1 VVNQRMILT
10 LYMSISPIK
19 KIKALI
25 EWTQTKLNKKQFII
39 FSSILVGLS
48 VGLAAIV
55 LKTFV
60 HYIFLAATFNEFGN
74 FKYLFLVLPIIGIF
88 LTVLFV
94 KKLLNGKLDKGLSHI
109 HYAISKKSST
119 VPKEQMYTQILT
131 GSLTVGFGGSAGL
144 EAPIVIT
151 GAAFGANYSK
161 TYRLNY
167 KERTLLLACGI
178 AAGIGAAFNA
188 PIAGVLFALEVL
200 LIDISISAFTPLIIS
215 AATGALISKIILQD
229 NILLSFN
236 LQQPFNYNYVPFY
249 ILLGLLAGVIS
260 VYHSRAFTK
269 IEGMFSK
276 SPNKIYLNVVI
287 GGVALAA
294 LLFIFPSLFG
304 EGYQS
309 IKTLALQKPENLLDN
324 GLFQSYKYNE
334 WFVLIFVGVLIFVK
348 AIATALTLGSG
359 GNGGNF
365 APALFVG
372 SYLGFFL
379 SRCLNML
386 NLTNLPESNFT
397 LVGMAGIL
405 SGLYHAPLTAIFLIA
420 EITGGYT
427 LMIPLMIVSSI
438 SYAISKY
445 FEPFS
450 MDTKVLGES
459 GKIFTDDREHNILTT
474 INTSN
479 LIETNFQ
486 KVSPNDTL
494 GDLVEI
500 ISKSTRNIFPVTDED
515 NKLLGVI
522 ILDNIREIMFKNEMY
537 DALKANELMTIPPAT
552 IAPTDTME
560 IVMKKFDETDAWNL
574 PVVDN
579 EQYIGFISKSSVF
592 TSYRTKL
599 NATTIS

>member
-1 VVNQRMILT
+1 MIIT
-10 LYMSISPIK
+10 PII
-19 KIKALI
+19 KIKSLV

-48 VGLAAIV
+48 VGLAAII

-60 HYIFLAATFNEFGN
+60 HYIFVVATFKDLGN
-74 FKYLFLVLPIIGIF
+74 LKYLFLFLPIIGIF
-88 LTVLFV
+88 TTVLVV
-94 KKLLNGKLDKGLSHI
+94 KRLLKGKLDKGLSHI
-109 HYAISKKSST
+109 HYAIAKKSSI
-119 VPKEQMYTQILT
+119 VPKDQMYAQILT
-131 GSLTVGFGGSAGL
+131 SSLTVGFGGSAGL

-151 GAAFGANYSK
+151 GAAFGSNYSK
-161 TYRLNY
+161 TYHLNY

-178 AAGIGAAFNA
+178 AAGIGATFNA

-200 LIDISISAFTPLIIS
+200 LIDISISAFTPIIIS

-229 NILLSFN
+229 DILLSFN
-236 LQQPFNYNYVPFY
+236 LQLPFNYNNVPFY

-260 VYHSRAFTK
+260 VYHSHAFTK
-269 IEGMFSK
+269 IESIFSK
-276 SPNKIYLNVVI
+276 SPNKIYLNVAI
-287 GGVALAA
+287 GGAALAA

-309 IKTLALQKPENLLDN
+309 IKSLALEQPENLLNN
-324 GLFQSYKYNE
+324 GLFQNYKSNE

-386 NLTNLPESNFT
+386 HLTNLPESNFT
-397 LVGMAGIL
+397 IVGMAGLL

-450 MDTKVLGES
+450 MDTKILGQS
-459 GKIFTDDREHNILTT
+459 GKIFTDDRDHNILTT
-474 INTSN
+474 IKTSN

-486 KVSPNDTL
+486 KISPNETL
-494 GDLVEI
+494 GNLVEI
-500 ISKSTRNIFPVTDED
+500 ISKTTRNIFPVIDSE
-515 NKLLGVI
+515 NKLLGII
-522 ILDNIREIMFKNEMY
+522 ILDNIRDIIFKNEMY
-537 DALKANELMTIPPAT
+537 NKVTAKELMTNPPTT
-552 IAPTDTME
+552 ISPLQTME
-560 IVMKKFDETDAWNL
+560 SVMKKFDETGAWNL
-574 PVVDN
+574 PVIDN
-579 EQYIGFISKSSVF
+579 GKYVGFISKSSVF

-599 NATTIS
+599 IATTIS

>member
-1 VVNQRMILT
+1 MIIT
-10 LYMSISPIK
+10 PII
-19 KIKALI
+19 KIKLLV

-39 FSSILVGLS
+39 FSSILVGFS
-48 VGLAAIV
+48 VGLAAII

-60 HYIFLAATFNEFGN
+60 HYIFVVATFKEFGN
-74 FKYLFLVLPIIGIF
+74 LKYLFLVLPIIGIL
-88 LTVLFV
+88 LTVLVV
-94 KKLLNGKLDKGLSHI
+94 KKLLRGKLDKGLSHI
-109 HYAISKKSST
+109 HYAIAKKSSI
-119 VPKEQMYTQILT
+119 VPKDQMYAQILT
-131 GSLTVGFGGSAGL
+131 SSLTVGFGGSAGL

-151 GAAFGANYSK
+151 GAAFGSNYSK
-161 TYRLNY
+161 TYHLNY

-229 NILLSFN
+229 DILLSFN
-236 LQQPFNYNYVPFY
+236 LQQPFNYNNVPFY
-249 ILLGLLAGVIS
+249 ILLGLLSGIIS
-260 VYHSRAFTK
+260 VYHSRVFSK
-269 IEGMFSK
+269 IESLFSK
-276 SPNKIYLNVVI
+276 SVNKIYLNVAI
-287 GGVALAA
+287 GGILLAS
-294 LLFIFPSLFG
+294 LLFVFPSLFG

-309 IKTLALQKPENLLDN
+309 IKSLAMQQPENLLNN
-324 GLFQSYKYNE
+324 GLLQNYKSNE

-348 AIATALTLGSG
+348 SIATALTLGSG

-365 APALFVG
+365 APSLFVG

-386 NLTNLPESNFT
+386 HLTNLPESNFT
-397 LVGMAGIL
+397 IVGMAGIL

-427 LMIPLMIVSSI
+427 LMIPLMIVSSV

-450 MDTKVLGES
+450 MDTKILGQS
-459 GKIFTDDREHNILTT
+459 GKIFTDDRDHNILTT
-474 INTSN
+474 IRTSN

-486 KVSPNDTL
+486 KISPNDTL
-494 GDLVEI
+494 GNLVEI
-500 ISKSTRNIFPVTDED
+500 ISKTTRNIFPVIDRE
-515 NKLLGVI
+515 NKLLGII
-522 ILDNIREIMFKNEMY
+522 ILDNIRDIIFKNEMY
-537 DALKANELMTIPPAT
+537 DKLTAKELMTNPPTT
-552 IAPTDTME
+552 ISPMQTME
-560 IVMKKFDETDAWNL
+560 TVMKKFDETGAWNL
-574 PVVDN
+574 PVIDN
-579 EQYIGFISKSSVF
+579 GKYVGFISKSSVF

-599 NATTIS
+599 IATTIS

>member
-1 VVNQRMILT
+1 MNIN
-10 LYMSISPIK
+10 PIK
-19 KIKALI
+19 RINSII

-48 VGLAAIV
+48 VGLAAII

-60 HYIFLAATFNEFGN
+60 HYIFIAATFKELGN

-88 LTVLFV
+88 LTVLVV
-94 KKLLNGKLDKGLSHI
+94 KKLLHGKLDKGLSHI
-109 HYAISKKSST
+109 HYAIANKSSI
-119 VPKEQMYTQILT
+119 VPKDQMYGQILT
-131 GSLTVGFGGSAGL
+131 SSLTVGFGGSAGL

-151 GAAFGANYSK
+151 GAAIGSNYSK
-161 TYRLNY
+161 TYHLNY

-178 AAGIGAAFNA
+178 AAGIGATFNA

-200 LIDISISAFTPLIIS
+200 IIDISISAFTPLIIS

-229 NILLSFN
+229 DILLSF
-236 LQQPFNYNYVPFY
+236 QSQSFNYNNVPFY
-249 ILLGLLAGVIS
+249 ILLGLLAGIIS

-269 IEGMFSK
+269 IENIFSK
-276 SPNKIYLNVVI
+276 SPNKIYLNAAI
-287 GGVALAA
+287 GGLAIAA
-294 LLFIFPSLFG
+294 LLFVFPTLFG

-309 IKTLALQKPENLLDN
+309 IKSLALQQPENLLDN
-324 GLFQSYKYNE
+324 GVFQNYKSNG

-365 APALFVG
+365 APSLFVG

-397 LVGMAGIL
+397 MVGMAGIL

-450 MDTKVLGES
+450 MDTKILGQS
-459 GKIFTDDREHNILTT
+459 GKIFTDDRDHNILTT
-474 INTSN
+474 IRTSN
-479 LIETNFQ
+479 LIETDFQ
-486 KVSPNDTL
+486 KISPNDTL
-494 GDLVEI
+494 GNLVEI
-500 ISKSTRNIFPVTDED
+500 ISKSTRNIFPVTDTE
-515 NKLLGVI
+515 NKLLGII
-522 ILDNIREIMFKNEMY
+522 ILDNIRDIMFKNEMY
-537 DALKANELMTIPPAT
+537 DKVTAKELMTNPPTT
-552 IAPTDTME
+552 ISPTQTME
-560 IVMKKFDETDAWNL
+560 TVMKKFDETGAWNL
-574 PVVDN
+574 PVIDN
-579 EQYIGFISKSSVF
+579 GQYVGFITKSSVF

-599 NATTIS
+599 KATTIS

>member
-1 VVNQRMILT
+1 MNFTPLN
-10 LYMSISPIK
+10 
-19 KIKALI
+19 KIKAVI
-25 EWTQTKLNKKQFII
+25 EWSQTKLNKKQFII

-48 VGLAAIV
+48 VGLAAVI

-60 HYIFLAATFNEFGN
+60 HYIFIAATFKELGN

-88 LTVLFV
+88 LTVLVV
-94 KKLLNGKLDKGLSHI
+94 KKLLHGKLDKGLSHI
-109 HYAISKKSST
+109 HYAIANKSSI
-119 VPKEQMYTQILT
+119 VPKDQMYAQILT
-131 GSLTVGFGGSAGL
+131 SSLTVGFGGSAGL

-151 GAAFGANYSK
+151 GAAIGSNYSK
-161 TYRLNY
+161 TYHLNY

-178 AAGIGAAFNA
+178 AAGIGATFNA

-200 LIDISISAFTPLIIS
+200 IIDISISAFTPLIIS

-229 NILLSFN
+229 DILLSF
-236 LQQPFNYNYVPFY
+236 QSQSFNYNNVPFY
-249 ILLGLLAGVIS
+249 ILLGLLAGIIS

-269 IEGMFSK
+269 IENIFSK
-276 SPNKIYLNVVI
+276 SPNKIYLNAAI
-287 GGVALAA
+287 GGLAIAA
-294 LLFIFPSLFG
+294 LLFVFPSLFG

-309 IKTLALQKPENLLDN
+309 IKSLALQQPENLLDN
-324 GLFQSYKYNE
+324 GVFQNYKSNG

-365 APALFVG
+365 APSLFVG

-397 LVGMAGIL
+397 MVGMAGIL

-445 FEPFS
+445 FEAFS
-450 MDTKVLGES
+450 MDTKILGQS
-459 GKIFTDDREHNILTT
+459 GKIFTDDRDHNILTT
-474 INTSN
+474 IRTSN
-479 LIETNFQ
+479 LIETDFQ
-486 KVSPNDTL
+486 KISPNDTL
-494 GDLVEI
+494 GNLVEI
-500 ISKSTRNIFPVTDED
+500 ISKSTRNIFPVTDTE
-515 NKLLGVI
+515 NKLLGII
-522 ILDNIREIMFKNEMY
+522 ILDNIRDIMFKNEMY
-537 DALKANELMTIPPAT
+537 DKVTAKELMTNPPTT
-552 IAPTDTME
+552 ISPTQTME
-560 IVMKKFDETDAWNL
+560 TVMKKFDETGAWNL
-574 PVVDN
+574 PVIDN
-579 EQYIGFISKSSVF
+579 GQYVGFITKSSVF

-599 NATTIS
+599 KATTIS

>member
-1 VVNQRMILT
+1 MNIN
-10 LYMSISPIK
+10 PIK
-19 KIKALI
+19 RINSII

-48 VGLAAIV
+48 VGLAAII

-60 HYIFLAATFNEFGN
+60 HYIFIAATFKELGN

-88 LTVLFV
+88 LTVLVV
-94 KKLLNGKLDKGLSHI
+94 KKLLHGKLDKGLSHI
-109 HYAISKKSST
+109 HYAIANKSSI
-119 VPKEQMYTQILT
+119 VPKDQMYGQILT
-131 GSLTVGFGGSAGL
+131 SSLTVGFGGSAGL

-151 GAAFGANYSK
+151 GAAIGSNYSK
-161 TYRLNY
+161 TYHLNY

-178 AAGIGAAFNA
+178 AAGIGATFNA

-200 LIDISISAFTPLIIS
+200 IIDISISAFTPLIIS

-229 NILLSFN
+229 DILLSF
-236 LQQPFNYNYVPFY
+236 QSQSFNYNNVPFY
-249 ILLGLLAGVIS
+249 ILLGLLAGIIS

-269 IEGMFSK
+269 IENIFSK
-276 SPNKIYLNVVI
+276 SPNKIYLNAAI
-287 GGVALAA
+287 GGLAIAA
-294 LLFIFPSLFG
+294 LLFVFPSLFG

-309 IKTLALQKPENLLDN
+309 IKSLALQQPENLLDN
-324 GLFQSYKYNE
+324 GVFQNYKSNG

-365 APALFVG
+365 APSLFVG

-397 LVGMAGIL
+397 MVGMAGIL

-450 MDTKVLGES
+450 MDTKTLGQS
-459 GKIFTDDREHNILTT
+459 GKIFTDDRDHNILTT
-474 INTSN
+474 IRTSN
-479 LIETNFQ
+479 LIETDFQ
-486 KVSPNDTL
+486 KISPNDTL
-494 GDLVEI
+494 GNLVEI
-500 ISKSTRNIFPVTDED
+500 ISKSTRNIFPVTDTE
-515 NKLLGVI
+515 NKLLGII
-522 ILDNIREIMFKNEMY
+522 ILDNIRDIMFKNEMY
-537 DALKANELMTIPPAT
+537 DKVTAKELMTNPPTT
-552 IAPTDTME
+552 ISPTQTME
-560 IVMKKFDETDAWNL
+560 TVMKKFDETGAWNL
-574 PVVDN
+574 PVIDN
-579 EQYIGFISKSSVF
+579 GQYVGFISKSSVF

-599 NATTIS
+599 KATTIS

>member
-1 VVNQRMILT
+1 MNFTPLN
-10 LYMSISPIK
+10 
-19 KIKALI
+19 KIKAVI
-25 EWTQTKLNKKQFII
+25 EWSQTKLNKKQFII

-48 VGLAAIV
+48 VGLAAVI

-60 HYIFLAATFNEFGN
+60 HYIFIAATFKELGN

-88 LTVLFV
+88 LTVLVV
-94 KKLLNGKLDKGLSHI
+94 KKLLHGKLDKGLSHI
-109 HYAISKKSST
+109 HYAIANKSSI
-119 VPKEQMYTQILT
+119 VPKDQMYAQILT
-131 GSLTVGFGGSAGL
+131 SSLTVGFGGSAGL

-151 GAAFGANYSK
+151 GAAIGSNYSK
-161 TYRLNY
+161 TYHLNY

-178 AAGIGAAFNA
+178 AAGIGATFNA

-200 LIDISISAFTPLIIS
+200 IIDISISAFTPLIIS

-229 NILLSFN
+229 DILLSF
-236 LQQPFNYNYVPFY
+236 QSQSFNYNNVPFY
-249 ILLGLLAGVIS
+249 ILLGLLAGIIS

-269 IEGMFSK
+269 IENIFSK
-276 SPNKIYLNVVI
+276 SPNKIYLNAAI
-287 GGVALAA
+287 GGLAIAA
-294 LLFIFPSLFG
+294 LLFVFPSLFG

-309 IKTLALQKPENLLDN
+309 IKSLALQQPENLLDN
-324 GLFQSYKYNE
+324 GVFQNYKSNG

-365 APALFVG
+365 APSLFVG

-397 LVGMAGIL
+397 MVGMAGIL

-445 FEPFS
+445 FEAFS
-450 MDTKVLGES
+450 MDTKILGQS
-459 GKIFTDDREHNILTT
+459 GKIFTDDRDHNILTT
-474 INTSN
+474 IRTSN
-479 LIETNFQ
+479 LIETDFQ
-486 KVSPNDTL
+486 KISPNDTL
-494 GDLVEI
+494 GNLVEI
-500 ISKSTRNIFPVTDED
+500 ISKSTRNIFPVTDTE
-515 NKLLGVI
+515 NKLLGII
-522 ILDNIREIMFKNEMY
+522 ILDNIRDIMFKNEMY
-537 DALKANELMTIPPAT
+537 DKVTAKELMTNPPTT
-552 IAPTDTME
+552 ISPTQTME
-560 IVMKKFDETDAWNL
+560 TVMKKFDETGAWNL
-574 PVVDN
+574 PVIDN
-579 EQYIGFISKSSVF
+579 GQYVGFISKSSVF

-599 NATTIS
+599 KATTIS

>member
-1 VVNQRMILT
+1 MIFT
-10 LYMSISPIK
+10 PII
-19 KIKALI
+19 KIKSLV

-48 VGLAAIV
+48 VGLAAII

-60 HYIFLAATFNEFGN
+60 HFIFIAATYKELGN
-74 FKYLFLVLPIIGIF
+74 LNYLFLFLPIIGI
-88 LTVLFV
+88 LTTVLVV
-94 KKLLNGKLDKGLSHI
+94 KRLLKGKLDKGLSHI
-109 HYAISKKSST
+109 HYAIAKKSSI
-119 VPKEQMYTQILT
+119 VPKDQMYAQILT
-131 GSLTVGFGGSAGL
+131 SSLTVGFGGSAGL

-151 GAAFGANYSK
+151 GAAFGSNYSK
-161 TYRLNY
+161 TYHLNY

-200 LIDISISAFTPLIIS
+200 LIDISISAFTPIIIS

-229 NILLSFN
+229 DILLSFN
-236 LQQPFNYNYVPFY
+236 LQLPFNYNNVPFY

-269 IEGMFSK
+269 IESIFSK
-276 SPNKIYLNVVI
+276 SPNKIYLNVAI
-287 GGVALAA
+287 GGAALAA

-309 IKTLALQKPENLLDN
+309 IKSLALEQPENLLNN
-324 GLFQSYKYNE
+324 GLFQNYKSNE

-365 APALFVG
+365 APSLFVG

-386 NLTNLPESNFT
+386 HLTNLPESNFT
-397 LVGMAGIL
+397 IVGMAGIL

-450 MDTKVLGES
+450 MDTKILGQS
-459 GKIFTDDREHNILTT
+459 GKIFTDDRDHNILTT
-474 INTSN
+474 IKTSN

-486 KVSPNDTL
+486 KISPNDTL
-494 GDLVEI
+494 GNLVEI
-500 ISKSTRNIFPVTDED
+500 ISKTTRNIFPVIDSE
-515 NKLLGVI
+515 NKLLGII
-522 ILDNIREIMFKNEMY
+522 ILDNIRDIMFKNEMY
-537 DALKANELMTIPPAT
+537 NKVTAKELMTNPPTT
-552 IAPTDTME
+552 ISPLQTME
-560 IVMKKFDETDAWNL
+560 SVMKKFDETGAWNL
-574 PVVDN
+574 PVIDN
-579 EQYIGFISKSSVF
+579 GKYVGFISKSSVF

-599 NATTIS
+599 IATTIS

>member
-1 VVNQRMILT
+1 MKIT
-10 LYMSISPIK
+10 PIN
-19 KIKALI
+19 KIKGLI
-25 EWTQTKLNKKQFII
+25 EWAQTKLNKKQFII

-60 HYIFLAATFNEFGN
+60 HYIFIAVTFEELGN
-74 FKYLFLVLPIIGIF
+74 YKYLFLLLPIIGIF
-88 LTVLFV
+88 LTVLVV
-94 KKLLNGKLDKGLSHI
+94 KKLLHGKLEKGLSPI
-109 HYAISKKSST
+109 HYAIAKKSSV
-119 VPKEQMYTQILT
+119 VPQEQMYAQILT
-131 GSLTVGFGGSAGL
+131 SPLTIGFGGSAGL

-151 GAAFGANYSK
+151 GAAFGANYSRA
-161 TYRLNY
+161 YHLNY

-236 LQQPFNYNYVPFY
+236 LQQPFNYTYVPFY
-249 ILLGLLAGVIS
+249 ILLGLLAGIIS

-269 IEGMFSK
+269 IESLFNK
-276 SPNKIYLNVVI
+276 SPNKIYFNVFI
-287 GGVALAA
+287 GGILLAA
-294 LLFIFPSLFG
+294 LLFVFPSLFG

-309 IKTLALQKPENLLDN
+309 IKTLSLQKPENLLDN
-324 GLFQSYKYNE
+324 GFFQDYKNNE
-334 WFVLIFVGVLIFVK
+334 WFVLIFVGVLIFIK

-365 APALFVG
+365 APSLFVG

-379 SRCLNML
+379 ARCLNML
-386 NLTNLPESNFT
+386 QLTNLPESNFT

-450 MDTKVLGES
+450 MDAKKLGES
-459 GKIFTDDREHNILTT
+459 GKIFTDDRDHNILTT
-474 INTSN
+474 IRTSN
-479 LIETNFQ
+479 LIETDFQ
-486 KVSPNDTL
+486 KIAPNDTL
-494 GDLVEI
+494 GNLVEI
-500 ISKSTRNIFPVTDED
+500 ISKSQRNIFPVTDNE

-522 ILDNIREIMFKNEMY
+522 TLDDIRDIMFKNEMY
-537 DALKANELMTIPPAT
+537 NKLSAKELMTKPPAT
-552 IAPTDTME
+552 ISPTQTME
-560 IVMKKFDETDAWNL
+560 SVMKKFDETGAWSL
-574 PVVDN
+574 PVTDN
-579 EQYIGFISKSSVF
+579 GQYVGFISKSSVF

-599 NATTIS
+599 KATTIT

>member
-1 VVNQRMILT
+1 MNIN
-10 LYMSISPIK
+10 PIK
-19 KIKALI
+19 RINSII

-48 VGLAAIV
+48 VGLAAII

-60 HYIFLAATFNEFGN
+60 HYIFIAATFKELGN
-74 FKYLFLVLPIIGIF
+74 FKYFFLVLPIIGIF
-88 LTVLFV
+88 LTVLVV
-94 KKLLNGKLDKGLSHI
+94 KKLLHGKLDKGLSHI
-109 HYAISKKSST
+109 HYAIANKSSI
-119 VPKEQMYTQILT
+119 VPKDQMYAQILT
-131 GSLTVGFGGSAGL
+131 SSLTVGFGGSAGL

-151 GAAFGANYSK
+151 GAAIGSNYSK
-161 TYRLNY
+161 TYHLNY

-178 AAGIGAAFNA
+178 AAGIGATFNA

-200 LIDISISAFTPLIIS
+200 IIDISISAFTPLIIS

-229 NILLSFN
+229 DILLSF
-236 LQQPFNYNYVPFY
+236 QSQSFNYNNVPFY
-249 ILLGLLAGVIS
+249 ILLGLLAGIIS

-269 IEGMFSK
+269 IENIFSK
-276 SPNKIYLNVVI
+276 SPNKIYLNAAI
-287 GGVALAA
+287 GGLAIAA
-294 LLFIFPSLFG
+294 LLFVFPSLFG

-309 IKTLALQKPENLLDN
+309 IKSLALQQPENLLDN
-324 GLFQSYKYNE
+324 GVFQNYKSNG

-365 APALFVG
+365 APSLFVG

-397 LVGMAGIL
+397 MVGMAGIL

-438 SYAISKY
+438 SFAISKY

-450 MDTKVLGES
+450 MDTKILGQS
-459 GKIFTDDREHNILTT
+459 GKIFTDDRDHNILTT
-474 INTSN
+474 IRTSN
-479 LIETNFQ
+479 LIETDFQ
-486 KVSPNDTL
+486 KISPNDTL
-494 GDLVEI
+494 GNLVEI
-500 ISKSTRNIFPVTDED
+500 ISKSTRNIFPVTDTE
-515 NKLLGVI
+515 NKLLGII
-522 ILDNIREIMFKNEMY
+522 ILDNIRDIMFKNEMY
-537 DALKANELMTIPPAT
+537 DKVTAKELMTNPPTT
-552 IAPTDTME
+552 ISPTQTME
-560 IVMKKFDETDAWNL
+560 TVMKKFDETGAWNL
-574 PVVDN
+574 PVIDN
-579 EQYIGFISKSSVF
+579 GQYVGFITKSSVF

-599 NATTIS
+599 KATTIS

>member
-1 VVNQRMILT
+1 MNIQF
-10 LYMSISPIK
+10 IK
-19 KIKALI
+19 KVNSFIA
-25 EWTQTKLNKKQFII
+25 WTQSKLSKKQFII

-48 VGLAAIV
+48 VGLAAII

-60 HYIFLAATFNEFGN
+60 HYIFIAATFKTLSSL
-74 FKYLFLVLPIIGIF
+74 KYLFLILPIIGIF
-88 LTVLFV
+88 LTVIAI

-109 HYAISKKSST
+109 HYAISKKSSFL
-119 VPKEQMYTQILT
+119 PKEQMYAQILT
-131 GSLTVGFGGSAGL
+131 SSLTVGFGGSAGL

-151 GAAFGANYSK
+151 GAAFGTNYSR
-161 TYRLNY
+161 TFHLNY

-188 PIAGVLFALEVL
+188 PIAGVLFAIEVL

-215 AATGALISKIILQD
+215 AATGALISKILLND
-229 NILLSFN
+229 DLLLSFQ
-236 LQQPFNYNYVPFY
+236 LQQPFNYNNVPFY
-249 ILLGLLAGVIS
+249 ILLGLLAGVLS
-260 VYHSRAFTK
+260 VYHSRAFSK
-269 IEGMFSK
+269 IESLFSK
-276 SPNKIYLNVVI
+276 SPNKIYLNAAI
-287 GGVALAA
+287 GGISLAL

-309 IKTLALQKPENLLDN
+309 IKILAKQQPQNLLN
-324 GLFQSYKYNE
+324 KSLFLDYKSNE
-334 WFVLIFVGVLIFVK
+334 WFVLTFVGLLIFVK

-365 APALFVG
+365 APSLFVG

-386 NLTNLPESNFT
+386 HLTNLPESNFT
-397 LVGMAGIL
+397 IVGMAGIL
-405 SGLYHAPLTAIFLIA
+405 SGIYHAPLTAIFLIA
-420 EITGGYT
+420 EITGGYI

-450 MDTKVLGES
+450 MDTKKLGQS
-459 GKIFTDDREHNILTT
+459 GKIFTYDRDHNILTS
-474 INTSN
+474 IKISN

-486 KVSPNDTL
+486 KISPSDTL

-500 ISKSTRNIFPVTDED
+500 ISKSKRNIFPITDNE
-515 NKLLGVI
+515 NKLLGII
-522 ILDNIREIMFKNEMY
+522 ILDNIRDIMFKNEMY
-537 DALKANELMTIPPAT
+537 SKVTAMELMTVPPAT
-552 IAPTDTME
+552 ISSTQTME
-560 IVMKKFDETDAWNL
+560 TVMKKFDETGAWNL

-579 EQYIGFISKSSVF
+579 GQYIGFISKSSVF

-599 NATTIS
+599 KATTIA

>member
-1 VVNQRMILT
+1 MNIN
-10 LYMSISPIK
+10 PIK
-19 KIKALI
+19 RINSII

-48 VGLAAIV
+48 VGLAAII

-60 HYIFLAATFNEFGN
+60 HYIFIAATFKELGN
-74 FKYLFLVLPIIGIF
+74 FKYFFLVLPIIGIF
-88 LTVLFV
+88 LTVLVV
-94 KKLLNGKLDKGLSHI
+94 KKLLHGKLDKGLSHI
-109 HYAISKKSST
+109 HYAIANKSSI
-119 VPKEQMYTQILT
+119 VPKDQMYAQILT
-131 GSLTVGFGGSAGL
+131 SSLTVGFGGSAGL

-151 GAAFGANYSK
+151 GAAIGSNYSK
-161 TYRLNY
+161 TYHLNY

-178 AAGIGAAFNA
+178 AAGIGATFNA

-200 LIDISISAFTPLIIS
+200 IIDISISAFTPLIIS

-229 NILLSFN
+229 DILLSF
-236 LQQPFNYNYVPFY
+236 QSQSFNYNNVPFY
-249 ILLGLLAGVIS
+249 ILLGLLAGIIS

-269 IEGMFSK
+269 IENIFSK
-276 SPNKIYLNVVI
+276 SPNKIYLNAAI
-287 GGVALAA
+287 GGLAIAA
-294 LLFIFPSLFG
+294 LLFVFPSLFG

-309 IKTLALQKPENLLDN
+309 IKSLALQQPENLLDN
-324 GLFQSYKYNE
+324 GVFQNYKSNG

-365 APALFVG
+365 APSLFVG

-397 LVGMAGIL
+397 MVGMAGIL

-445 FEPFS
+445 FEAFS
-450 MDTKVLGES
+450 MDTKILGQS
-459 GKIFTDDREHNILTT
+459 GKIFTDDRDHNILTT
-474 INTSN
+474 IRTSN
-479 LIETNFQ
+479 LIETDFQ
-486 KVSPNDTL
+486 KISPNDTL
-494 GDLVEI
+494 GNLVEI
-500 ISKSTRNIFPVTDED
+500 ISKSTRNIFPVTDTE
-515 NKLLGVI
+515 NKLLGII
-522 ILDNIREIMFKNEMY
+522 ILDNIRDIMFKNEMY
-537 DALKANELMTIPPAT
+537 DKVTAKELMTNPPTT
-552 IAPTDTME
+552 ISPTQTME
-560 IVMKKFDETDAWNL
+560 TVMKKFDETGAWNL
-574 PVVDN
+574 PVIDN
-579 EQYIGFISKSSVF
+579 GQYVGFISKSSVF

-599 NATTIS
+599 KATTIS

>member
-1 VVNQRMILT
+1 MNIN
-10 LYMSISPIK
+10 PIK
-19 KIKALI
+19 RINSII

-48 VGLAAIV
+48 VGLAAII

-60 HYIFLAATFNEFGN
+60 HYIFIAATFKELGN

-88 LTVLFV
+88 LTVLVV
-94 KKLLNGKLDKGLSHI
+94 KKLLHGKLDKGLSHI
-109 HYAISKKSST
+109 HYAIANKSSI
-119 VPKEQMYTQILT
+119 VPKDQMYAQILT
-131 GSLTVGFGGSAGL
+131 SSLTVGFGGSAGL

-151 GAAFGANYSK
+151 GAAIGSNYSK
-161 TYRLNY
+161 TYHLNY

-178 AAGIGAAFNA
+178 AAGIGATFNA

-200 LIDISISAFTPLIIS
+200 IIDISISAFTPLIIS

-229 NILLSFN
+229 DILLSF
-236 LQQPFNYNYVPFY
+236 QSQSFNYNNVPFY
-249 ILLGLLAGVIS
+249 ILLGLLAGIIS

-269 IEGMFSK
+269 IENIFSK
-276 SPNKIYLNVVI
+276 SPNKIYLNAAI
-287 GGVALAA
+287 GGLAIAA
-294 LLFIFPSLFG
+294 LLFVFPTLFG

-309 IKTLALQKPENLLDN
+309 IKSLALQQPENLLDN
-324 GLFQSYKYNE
+324 GVFQNYKSNG

-365 APALFVG
+365 APSLFVG

-386 NLTNLPESNFT
+386 HLTNLPESNFT
-397 LVGMAGIL
+397 MVGMAGIL

-445 FEPFS
+445 FEAFS
-450 MDTKVLGES
+450 MDTKILGQS
-459 GKIFTDDREHNILTT
+459 GKIFTDDRDHNILTT
-474 INTSN
+474 IRTSN
-479 LIETNFQ
+479 LIETDFQ
-486 KVSPNDTL
+486 KISPNDTL
-494 GDLVEI
+494 GNLVEI
-500 ISKSTRNIFPVTDED
+500 ISKSTRNIFPVTDTE
-515 NKLLGVI
+515 NKLLGII
-522 ILDNIREIMFKNEMY
+522 ILDNIRDIMFKNEMY
-537 DALKANELMTIPPAT
+537 DKVTAKELMTNPPTT
-552 IAPTDTME
+552 ISPTQTME
-560 IVMKKFDETDAWNL
+560 TVMKKFDETGAWNL
-574 PVVDN
+574 PVIDN
-579 EQYIGFISKSSVF
+579 GQYVGFITKSSVF

-599 NATTIS
+599 KATTIS

>member
-1 VVNQRMILT
+1 MNIN
-10 LYMSISPIK
+10 PIK
-19 KIKALI
+19 RINSII

-48 VGLAAIV
+48 VGLSAII

-60 HYIFLAATFNEFGN
+60 HYIFIAATFKELGN

-88 LTVLFV
+88 LTVLVV
-94 KKLLNGKLDKGLSHI
+94 KKLLHGKLDKGLSHI
-109 HYAISKKSST
+109 HYAIANKSSI
-119 VPKEQMYTQILT
+119 VPKDQMYAQILT
-131 GSLTVGFGGSAGL
+131 SSLTVGFGGSAGL

-151 GAAFGANYSK
+151 GAAIGSNYSK
-161 TYRLNY
+161 TYHLNY

-178 AAGIGAAFNA
+178 AAGIGATFNA

-200 LIDISISAFTPLIIS
+200 IIDISISAFTPLIIS

-229 NILLSFN
+229 DILLSF
-236 LQQPFNYNYVPFY
+236 QSQSFNYNNVPFY
-249 ILLGLLAGVIS
+249 ILLGLLAGIIS

-269 IEGMFSK
+269 IENIFSK
-276 SPNKIYLNVVI
+276 SPNKIYLNAAI
-287 GGVALAA
+287 GGLAIAA
-294 LLFIFPSLFG
+294 LLFVFPTLFG

-309 IKTLALQKPENLLDN
+309 IKSLALQQPENLLDN
-324 GLFQSYKYNE
+324 GVFQNYKSNG

-365 APALFVG
+365 APSLFVG

-397 LVGMAGIL
+397 MVGMAGIL

-445 FEPFS
+445 FEAFS
-450 MDTKVLGES
+450 MDTKILGQS
-459 GKIFTDDREHNILTT
+459 GKIFTDDRDHNILTT
-474 INTSN
+474 IRTSN
-479 LIETNFQ
+479 LIETDFQ
-486 KVSPNDTL
+486 KISPNDTL
-494 GDLVEI
+494 GNLVEI
-500 ISKSTRNIFPVTDED
+500 ISKSTRNIFPVTDTE
-515 NKLLGVI
+515 NKLLGII
-522 ILDNIREIMFKNEMY
+522 ILDNIRDIMFKNEMY
-537 DALKANELMTIPPAT
+537 DKVTAKELMTNPPTT
-552 IAPTDTME
+552 ISPTQTME
-560 IVMKKFDETDAWNL
+560 TVMKKFDETGAWNL
-574 PVVDN
+574 PVIDN
-579 EQYIGFISKSSVF
+579 GQYVGFITKSSVF

-599 NATTIS
+599 KATTIS

>member
-1 VVNQRMILT
+1 MNIN
-10 LYMSISPIK
+10 PIK
-19 KIKALI
+19 RINSII

-48 VGLAAIV
+48 VGLAAII

-60 HYIFLAATFNEFGN
+60 HYIFIAATFKELGN
-74 FKYLFLVLPIIGIF
+74 FKYFFLVLPIIGIF
-88 LTVLFV
+88 LTVLVV
-94 KKLLNGKLDKGLSHI
+94 KKLLHGKLDKGLSHI
-109 HYAISKKSST
+109 HYAIANKSSI
-119 VPKEQMYTQILT
+119 VPKDQMYAQILT
-131 GSLTVGFGGSAGL
+131 SSLTVGFGGSAGL

-151 GAAFGANYSK
+151 GAAIGSNYSK
-161 TYRLNY
+161 TYHLNY

-178 AAGIGAAFNA
+178 AAGIGATFNA

-200 LIDISISAFTPLIIS
+200 IIDISISAFTPLIIS

-229 NILLSFN
+229 DILLSFK
-236 LQQPFNYNYVPFY
+236 LQQPFNYNNLPFY
-249 ILLGLLAGVIS
+249 ILLGLLAGIIS

-269 IEGMFSK
+269 IESLFSK
-276 SPNKIYLNVVI
+276 SANKIYLNVVI
-287 GGVALAA
+287 GGILLAG

-309 IKTLALQKPENLLDN
+309 IKSLALQQPENLLDN
-324 GLFQSYKYNE
+324 GFFQNYKSNG

-365 APALFVG
+365 APSLFVG

-397 LVGMAGIL
+397 MVGMAGIL

-445 FEPFS
+445 FEAFS
-450 MDTKVLGES
+450 MDTKILGQS
-459 GKIFTDDREHNILTT
+459 GKIFTDDRDHNILTT
-474 INTSN
+474 IRTSN
-479 LIETNFQ
+479 LIETDFQ
-486 KVSPNDTL
+486 KISPNDTL
-494 GDLVEI
+494 GNLVEI
-500 ISKSTRNIFPVTDED
+500 ISKSTRNIFPVTDTE
-515 NKLLGVI
+515 NKLLGII
-522 ILDNIREIMFKNEMY
+522 ILDNIRDIMFKNEMY
-537 DALKANELMTIPPAT
+537 DKVTAKELMTNPPTT
-552 IAPTDTME
+552 ISPTQTME
-560 IVMKKFDETDAWNL
+560 TVMKKFDETGAWNL
-574 PVVDN
+574 PVIDN
-579 EQYIGFISKSSVF
+579 GQYVGFISKSSVF

-599 NATTIS
+599 KATTIS

>member
-1 VVNQRMILT
+1 MNIILVKRIN
-10 LYMSISPIK
+10 SI
-19 KIKALI
+19 I
-25 EWTQTKLNKKQFII
+25 EWTQSKLNKKQFII

-48 VGLAAIV
+48 VGLAAII

-60 HYIFLAATFNEFGN
+60 HYIFIAATFKELGN
-74 FKYLFLVLPIIGIF
+74 LKYLFLLLPIIGIF
-88 LTVLFV
+88 LTVLVV
-94 KKLLNGKLDKGLSHI
+94 KKLLHGNLDKGLSHI
-109 HYAISKKSST
+109 HYAIAKKSST
-119 VPKEQMYTQILT
+119 VPKDQMYAQILT
-131 GSLTVGFGGSAGL
+131 SSLTVGFGGSAGL

-161 TYRLNY
+161 TYHLNY

-178 AAGIGAAFNA
+178 SAGIGAAFNA

-229 NILLSFN
+229 DILLSFH
-236 LQQPFNYNYVPFY
+236 LQQPFNYNNVPFY

-269 IEGMFSK
+269 IESLFSK
-276 SPNKIYLNVVI
+276 SANKIYLNVVI
-287 GGVALAA
+287 GGILLAG

-309 IKTLALQKPENLLDN
+309 IKTLSLQKPENLLDN
-324 GLFQSYKYNE
+324 GLFQNYKSNE

-348 AIATALTLGSG
+348 SIATALTLGSG

-365 APALFVG
+365 APSLFVG

-397 LVGMAGIL
+397 IVGMAGIL

-450 MDTKVLGES
+450 MDTKKLGQR
-459 GKIFTDDREHNILTT
+459 GKIYTYDRDHNILTT
-474 INTSN
+474 IRTSN
-479 LIETNFQ
+479 LIEINFQ
-486 KVSPNDTL
+486 KIAPDDTL
-494 GDLVEI
+494 GNLVEI
-500 ISKSTRNIFPVTDED
+500 ISKSKRNIFPVTDIE
-515 NKLLGVI
+515 NKLLGII
-522 ILDNIREIMFKNEMY
+522 ILDNIREIMFKNELY
-537 DALKANELMTIPPAT
+537 DKVSAKELMTNPPAT
-552 IAPTDTME
+552 ISPTQTME
-560 IVMKKFDETDAWNL
+560 TVMKKFDETGAWNL
-574 PVVDN
+574 PVIDN
-579 EQYIGFISKSSVF
+579 GQYVGFISKSSVF
-592 TSYRTKL
+592 SSYRTKL
-599 NATTIS
+599 KATTIS